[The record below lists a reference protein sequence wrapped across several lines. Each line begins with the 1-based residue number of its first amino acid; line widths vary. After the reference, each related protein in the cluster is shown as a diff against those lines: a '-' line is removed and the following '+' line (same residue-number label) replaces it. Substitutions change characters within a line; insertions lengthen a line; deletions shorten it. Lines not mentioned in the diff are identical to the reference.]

1 MHKYLGAHVYTG
13 ICIHVLTYRHKYTY
27 IHKRK
32 KGRLVFIEL
41 MTLLESFCDSL
52 LWNHLQQE
60 EQTTSVLQASFYYLR
75 AIEVTDLRSPFPFL
89 SYGNTRLLLHTP
101 EPRWEKTF
109 YRRLAASLWSK
120 ASLTQL
126 KTHWHFLIFYLWS
139 LLPWDVEIPLRRHL
153 EIALHQKP
161 SDIIL

>member
-89 SYGNTRLLLHTP
+89 SYGNTQGYCFILLSQD
-101 EPRWEKTF
+101 EKRHSTEGLQ
-109 YRRLAASLWSK
+109 LACEVKLASHS
-120 ASLTQL
+120 
-126 KTHWHFLIFYLWS
+126 
-139 LLPWDVEIPLRRHL
+139 
-153 EIALHQKP
+153 
-161 SDIIL
+161 